1 MKNKTKNNCNND
13 NRQAITLNTNELMKN
28 TSFTLPP
35 SCMVRIEPQKG
46 ALDRYMQTMN
56 NKVISVT
63 DSSSK
68 DNTSDVVDSKLLNER

>member
-1 MKNKTKNNCNND
+1 
-13 NRQAITLNTNELMKN
+13 
-28 TSFTLPP
+28 
-35 SCMVRIEPQKG
+35 MVRIEPQKG